1 MMFHYVN
8 ILHCNGLIFELFR
21 VTLIEFLFDESL
33 QTTMANESDL
43 YGVADDYEDAYCDG
57 FADNFHDS
65 ADDIVWLA
73 NVICIPTIAAVGLV
87 CNGLNLLI
95 LLSNRTAKR
104 MPSWTFLLALAACDC
119 FFLLFAT
126 FEVMPNSIASFASS
140 PSFNRFYVHS
150 VLYVRTL
157 ASTFYKTS
165 VL

>member
-1 MMFHYVN
+1 MIN
-8 ILHCNGLIFELFR
+8 
-21 VTLIEFLFDESL
+21 
-33 QTTMANESDL
+33 NESDW
-43 YGVADDYEDAYCDG
+43 YGVADDYEDTFCDG
-57 FADNFHDS
+57 FADSFSDS
-65 ADDIVWLA
+65 TDNIVWLA
-73 NVICIPTIAAVGLV
+73 NVVCIPAIAAVGLV
-87 CNGLNLLI
+87 CNGLNVLI

-140 PSFNRFYVHS
+140 PSFNRFYAHT